1 MFFNTAPVL
10 IEDLRSGQMVITFG
24 YQRM

>member
-1 MFFNTAPVL
+1 MFFNTAPEL